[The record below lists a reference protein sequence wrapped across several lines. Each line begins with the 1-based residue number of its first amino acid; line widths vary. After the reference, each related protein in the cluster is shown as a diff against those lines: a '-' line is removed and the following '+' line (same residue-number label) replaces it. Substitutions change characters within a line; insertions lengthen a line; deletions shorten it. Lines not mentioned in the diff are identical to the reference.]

1 MKIKKSLEQ
10 AACVLLMLALQKEHK
25 PVKSAVISKR
35 LDVSSSYLK
44 KIMPRLVAEGLVA
57 SDASKGGGYTLAR
70 PIGEITM
77 LDAFYAIEG
86 HGHFYAIS
94 HFAQKIFH
102 HGDRVLQS
110 ENEIMDVLA
119 RAENLFLKELGGYP
133 FSNFLEGIDYSDG
146 VVDWASLGL
155 NDPKCPARKEV
166 VVEEH

>member
-155 NDPKCPARKEV
+155 NDSKCPARKEV

>member
-70 PIGEITM
+70 PIGQITM

-155 NDPKCPARKEV
+155 SDPKCPARKEV